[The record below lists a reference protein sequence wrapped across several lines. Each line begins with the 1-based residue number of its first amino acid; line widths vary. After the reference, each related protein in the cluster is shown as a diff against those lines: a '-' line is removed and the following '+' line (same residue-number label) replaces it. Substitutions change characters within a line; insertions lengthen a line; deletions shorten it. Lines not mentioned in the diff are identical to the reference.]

1 MKNTIVFSAVLIALV
16 FASCKTTESVTTVDP
31 EIKTLSD
38 AGLIGQALYQEHCDK
53 CHELPVVANYSE
65 KKWSHIVPD
74 MSQKAEL
81 NASQEQ
87 SIMTYVM
94 EQLVIGDPN

>member
-16 FASCKTTESVTTVDP
+16 FASCKTTESVTPVDP

-53 CHELPVVANYSE
+53 CHALPEVANYSK
-65 KKWSHIVPD
+65 KKWAHIVPD